1 MKSLGYSQ
9 LQLSQKIIKTDGD
22 DSDMLLPESDKDEIG
37 QILNTEESRSKP
49 IKELRFSLKNQVWI
63 FDRNQKRHQSYKS
76 PSPLG
81 TKSSPSILKNK
92 NAITKQFNHDNIIQI
107 NQPQ

>member
-9 LQLSQKIIKTDGD
+9 LQLSQKIIKTEGD
-22 DSDMLLPESDKDEIG
+22 DSEMLLPESDKDELG
-37 QILNTEESRSKP
+37 QILNTEESRGKP
-49 IKELRFSLKNQVWI
+49 MKELRFSLKNQVWI

-76 PSPLG
+76 PSPVG

-92 NAITKQFNHDNIIQI
+92 NAITKQLNDDIIIQT
-107 NQPQ
+107 NQQQ